1 MKPSEK
7 LDSVKQEIEHL
18 ELQLA
23 LGKAEAADKFE
34 EKKKA
39 MKAVAHQAKLDL
51 GKVEGK
57 GKELAE
63 SLKADM
69 EHLQVQLALGK
80 MESMDK
86 YKEFEGNSKSVVEG
100 LSTKAHELMEI
111 GEGKYEEMGA
121 SLKEKA
127 TEFKTQMEVFRLQLA
142 LGEAEAKE
150 EYEEKKKKFLHEA
163 KSLTQTINETLASAE
178 GKVEEIGDKVYEEFK
193 ELKNKF
199 FG

>member
-7 LDSVKQEIEHL
+7 LDSVKQEIERF
-18 ELQLA
+18 EVQLA

-57 GKELAE
+57 GKVLAD

-86 YKEFEGNSKSVVEG
+86 YKEFEKNSKGTVDG
-100 LSTKAHELMEI
+100 LSAKVHELMEI
-111 GEGKYEEMGA
+111 GEGKYEEMGKT
-121 SLKEKA
+121 LKKKA
-127 TEFKTQMEVFRLQLA
+127 TDFKTQMEIFRLQLA
-142 LGEAEAKE
+142 LGEAEAKD
-150 EYEEKKKKFLHEA
+150 EYEEKKTKFLHES
-163 KSLTQTINETLASAE
+163 KSLSQRIEKSLANAE
-178 GKVEEIGDKVYEEFK
+178 GKVEDIGDKVYEEFK
-193 ELKNKF
+193 ELKKKF